1 MKQRLFPLF
10 AALALGPLLVG
21 LLFVLIDTPRLEHEA
36 FHNLESI
43 ARLKSDQLEL
53 WLRERQG
60 DGLNLQASASIKL
73 NAARLLTDP
82 DNEEAGAEARQRMQ
96 ALADAYGYSG
106 LILLSQDG
114 RPLATVG
121 ADTNVTPGTRELLA
135 RALTGRHILRGG
147 IYQEQGRPPRLEW
160 AVPLDIDDREAGTT
174 RAGVVLRMQAGSFLS
189 PLTKRW
195 PTASPSGSVALIH
208 RAGESARYVDATP
221 VGGRSAVGLE
231 LPLDT
236 PGLPAAT
243 ALRSAHPGQMRGRDF
258 SGVEVL
264 AAYRP
269 VEDTDW
275 RILAKIDRAE
285 VLAPLWRAFRWI
297 VGITAIA
304 ALGVLSAFTRMLRQ
318 REQVKDLEI
327 QARVAPLYRQLQ
339 SLGDNV
345 PNGFIYQY
353 AVGQD
358 GVGRFKYVSAGIE
371 RILGIPKAEALADA
385 GCVFANI
392 EAEALETY
400 RVEEARSAR
409 EMSTFQLALPYRHA
423 DGRRLWLQIQSSP
436 HRGADGEIQFDG
448 VTLDVTAAKEAEAE
462 RNRLLKIIED
472 SPDFIGMADM
482 RENLLYLNPAARRM
496 TGLAQA
502 TDLAGLRI
510 ANVHP
515 AWGTTL
521 VLETGFAAAL
531 EHGYWMHENAVLD
544 ASTGRETPVSQ
555 LLILHRDERG
565 EPQMVST
572 IMQDITARKQAEQEL
587 ALYRQHLEQLV
598 ELRSAEVVDLNIQL
612 QKRAAEAEAANVAK
626 STFLATMSH
635 EIRTPMNAIIGF
647 ASLLQAKVQ
656 DPEHKDRL
664 GKIVLSG
671 KHLLGLINDILDL
684 SKIEAERLTLE
695 ESHFLLAAEL
705 SHVCSMMTDRLNGK
719 GLQLR
724 VQVDPRLARL
734 PLLGDPLRLGQ
745 VLVNLVGNAVKFTER
760 GHITLR
766 ATLEAEDAAQLR
778 LRFEVEDTGI
788 GISEEQRRKLF
799 QPFQQ
804 ADASTTR
811 QYGGSGLGLAISKR
825 LVELMGGELGVD
837 STPGRGSTFWF
848 TAVLKHG
855 DANAIRYVDRAAAE
869 TRLRAGARVLLVE
882 DNDVNQEVASETL
895 KSFGLE
901 VDIAGHG
908 GEAVERVNA
917 TRYDLILMDMQMPV
931 MDGLEAT
938 RRIRQMELGR
948 TVPIL
953 AMTANAFE
961 EDRRKC
967 EDAGM
972 DGFVSK
978 PVEPRKLHDYLARW
992 IPEDGSG
999 AEHPLRAPSLAGGA

>member
-1 MKQRLFPLF
+1 MKQRVFPLF
-10 AALALGPLLVG
+10 AALALSPLLAG
-21 LLFVLIDTPRLEHEA
+21 LLFVLGDKPRLEHEA
-36 FHNLESI
+36 FHNLESV
-43 ARLKSDQLEL
+43 ARLKNDQLEL

-60 DGLNLQASASIKL
+60 DGMNLKASGSMRR
-73 NAARLLTDP
+73 NAARLLADP
-82 DNEEAGAEARQRMQ
+82 DDAEAAAEVRARMQ
-96 ALADAYGYSG
+96 IMVDVYGYSG
-106 LILLSQDG
+106 AVLLSEDG
-114 RPLATVG
+114 RRLAAVG
-121 ADTNVTPGTRELLA
+121 PDTEVTAPTRDLLA
-135 RALTGRHILRGG
+135 RSLVQDKTLRGPLYG
-147 IYQEQGRPPRLEW
+147 KVGEPEHLEW
-160 AVPLDIDDREAGTT
+160 GVPLAMFGAT
-174 RAGVVLRMQAGSFLS
+174 RVGVVLRMQAGSFLF
-189 PLTKRW
+189 PMTERW
-195 PTASPSGSVALIH
+195 PTASASGAIALIH
-208 RAGESARYVDATP
+208 RAGASVRYVNASPLAGKSAR
-221 VGGRSAVGLE
+221 GLE
-231 LPLDT
+231 LPLET
-236 PGLPAAT
+236 PGLIT
-243 ALRSAHPGQMRGRDF
+243 AEAIRSGRAGTTRGRDYR
-258 SGVEVL
+258 GVEVL
-264 AAYRP
+264 AAYLP
-269 VEDTDW
+269 VSDTDW
-275 RILAKIDRAE
+275 RIVAKIDRAE
-285 VLAPLWRAFRWI
+285 VLAPMWRTVRWI

-304 ALGVLSAFTRMLRQ
+304 ACGVLLAFTRMLRQ
-318 REQVKDLEI
+318 REQVKELEI

-339 SLGDNV
+339 SLGDNL

-353 AVGQD
+353 ILGPD
-358 GVGRFKYVSAGIE
+358 GGGHFSYVSAGIE
-371 RILGIPKAEALADA
+371 RVLGLSAAEVLANPGAL
-385 GCVFANI
+385 FANL
-392 EAEALETY
+392 EAEGQALY
-400 RVEEARSAR
+400 QAEEARSSRALDA
-409 EMSTFQLALPYRHA
+409 FQIVMPFRHVNGQRRWLHAQGLPHVVA
-423 DGRRLWLQIQSSP
+423 TGDVQW
-436 HRGADGEIQFDG
+436 DG
-448 VTLDVTAAKEAEAE
+448 VALDVTASKEAEAE
-462 RNRLLKIIED
+462 RDRLLKIIED

-496 TGLAQA
+496 IGLAPA
-502 TDLAGLRI
+502 ADLAGLRI
-510 ANVHP
+510 EHVHP

-521 VLETGFAAAL
+521 VLETGLAAAL
-531 EHGYWMHENAVLD
+531 EHGHWTHENAVLD
-544 ASTGRETPVSQ
+544 ATTGHETPVNQ
-555 LLILHRDERG
+555 LVILHRDERG

-572 IMQDITARKQAEQEL
+572 IMQDITARRQVEQEV

-598 ELRSAEVVDLNIQL
+598 ELRSAEIVDLNIQL

-647 ASLLQAKVQ
+647 ASLLQAKVEQ
-656 DPEHKDRL
+656 PEHKDRL
-664 GKIVLSG
+664 QKIVLSG

-684 SKIEAERLTLE
+684 SKIEADRLTLD

-705 SHVCSMMTDRLNGK
+705 SHVCSMMSDRINGK
-719 GLQLR
+719 GLQLK

-745 VLVNLVGNAVKFTER
+745 VLVNLIGNAVKFTER

-788 GISEEQRRKLF
+788 GISEEQRQKLF

-804 ADASTTR
+804 AESSTTR
-811 QYGGSGLGLAISKR
+811 RYGGSGLGLAISKR

-837 STPGRGSTFWF
+837 STPGQGSTFWF

-855 DANAIRYVDRAAAE
+855 DANAVRYVDRTAAE
-869 TRLRAGARVLLVE
+869 TRLRPGARVLLVE

-895 KSFGLE
+895 RSFGLE

-908 GEAVERVNA
+908 GEAVDRVGS

-972 DGFVSK
+972 DGFVGK

-992 IPEDGSG
+992 IPEDGNG
-999 AEHPLRAPSLAGGA
+999 AEHTVRASTLAGSG

>member
-1 MKQRLFPLF
+1 MKQRVFPLF
-10 AALALGPLLVG
+10 AALALSPLLAG
-21 LLFVLIDTPRLEHEA
+21 LLFVLGDKPRLEREA
-36 FHNLESI
+36 FGNLESI

-60 DGLNLQASASIKL
+60 DGMNLQASGSMRR
-73 NAARLLTDP
+73 NAARLLANP
-82 DNEEAGAEARQRMQ
+82 DDAGAAAETSTRMRV
-96 ALADAYGYSG
+96 LADVYGYSG
-106 LILLSQDG
+106 VILLTEEG
-114 RPLATVG
+114 RTLAAVG
-121 ADTNVTPGTRELLA
+121 PDTEVTAATRELLA
-135 RALTGRHILRGG
+135 RSLAEDKTLRGPLYG
-147 IYQEQGRPPRLEW
+147 EANEPERLEW
-160 AVPLDIDDREAGTT
+160 WVPLT
-174 RAGVVLRMQAGSFLS
+174 RVGATRVGVVLRTQAGSFLY
-189 PLTKRW
+189 PMTERW
-195 PTASPSGSVALIH
+195 PTASATGAIALIH
-208 RAGESARYVDATP
+208 RAGASIRYVNASPLAGKSAR
-221 VGGRSAVGLE
+221 GLE
-231 LPLDT
+231 LPLDS
-236 PGLPAAT
+236 PGLVAAE
-243 ALRSAHPGQMRGRDF
+243 AIRSRRAGITRGRDYR
-258 SGVEVL
+258 GVEVL
-264 AAYRP
+264 AAYIP
-269 VEDTDW
+269 VSGTDW
-275 RILAKIDRAE
+275 SLLAKVDRAE
-285 VLAPLWRAFRWI
+285 VLAPMWRAVRWI

-304 ALGVLSAFTRMLRQ
+304 ACGVLLAFTRVLRQ

-327 QARVAPLYRQLQ
+327 QARLAPLYRQLQ
-339 SLGDNV
+339 SLGDNL

-353 AVGQD
+353 GVGRD
-358 GVGRFKYVSAGIE
+358 GVGRFRYVSAGIE
-371 RILGIPKAEALADA
+371 RIMGVTSAEALADA
-385 GCVFANI
+385 GRVFTNI
-392 EAEALETY
+392 GTEALESY
-400 RVEEARSAR
+400 KSAEARSAR
-409 EMSTFQLALPYRHA
+409 ELSAFQLTLPYRHP
-423 DGRRLWLQIQSSP
+423 DRRLRWLQVNSSP
-436 HRGADGEIQFDG
+436 HRGDDGEILWDG
-448 VTLDVTAAKEAEAE
+448 ITLDVTAATEAEAE

-482 RENLLYLNPAARRM
+482 GENLLYLNPAGRRM
-496 TGLAQA
+496 IGLAPA
-502 TDLAGLRI
+502 VDLAGLRI
-510 ANVHP
+510 EHVHP

-521 VLETGFAAAL
+521 VLETGLAAAL
-531 EHGYWMHENAVLD
+531 EHGYWTHENAVLD
-544 ASTGRETPVSQ
+544 ASTGHETPVNQ
-555 LLILHRDERG
+555 LLILHRDEHG

-598 ELRSAEVVDLNIQL
+598 ELRSAEIVDLNIQL
-612 QKRAAEAEAANVAK
+612 QKRAAEAEAANIAK

-647 ASLLQAKVQ
+647 ASLLQAKVEQ
-656 DPEHKDRL
+656 PEYKDRL
-664 GKIVLSG
+664 QKIVLSG

-684 SKIEAERLTLE
+684 SKIEADRLTLD
-695 ESHFLLAAEL
+695 ESHFLLAAEI
-705 SHVCSMMTDRLNGK
+705 SHVCSMMSDRVNGK
-719 GLQLR
+719 GLQLK

-745 VLVNLVGNAVKFTER
+745 VLVNLIGNAVKFTER

-788 GISEEQRRKLF
+788 GISEEQRQKLF

-804 ADASTTR
+804 AESSTTR
-811 QYGGSGLGLAISKR
+811 RYGGSGLGLAISKR

-837 STPGRGSTFWF
+837 STPGQGSTFWF

-855 DANAIRYVDRAAAE
+855 DANAVRYVDRTAAE
-869 TRLRAGARVLLVE
+869 TRLRPGARVLLVE

-908 GEAVERVNA
+908 GEAVDRVSG

-938 RRIRQMELGR
+938 RRIRQMEFGR

-992 IPEDGSG
+992 IPEDGNGPEHTVSTLASG
-999 AEHPLRAPSLAGGA
+999 G